1 MIGSTRRGALR
12 AITLL
17 AALGSS
23 LWPAFAQGT
32 YPTKAVRII
41 VPSAPGDA
49 GDVIARALA
58 EKLSTSRGGRFFIDS
73 RPGAGGRIG
82 TETAARADPDGHHLL
97 LANAGSHAINGALY
111 KNLPFDLIRD
121 FVPISLIASSPN
133 VLVVNTKVPVKTL
146 AEFIALARATPARLN
161 YASGG
166 NGTSAHLSM
175 ELLKSMAKVDMV
187 HVPYKG
193 AFPALTDII
202 AGEPPVMIVN
212 LPPAMPHI
220 EAGSLRAIAVTTA
233 KRSAQLPDVPTLA
246 EAGLPGYETVAW
258 FGLIA
263 PAGTPPDIVAR
274 LHAATVEAVAAPEM
288 RQTLQRLGA
297 EPVGGTPADFQSL
310 IARDLEK
317 WRHAV
322 AVSGATVE

>member
-12 AITLL
+12 AIGLL
-17 AALGSS
+17 AALGSC
-23 LWPAFAQGT
+23 LGPAFAQGA
-32 YPTKAVRII
+32 YPAKPVRII

-58 EKLSTSRGGRFFIDS
+58 EKLSASLGGRFFIDN
-73 RPGAGGRIG
+73 RPGAGVRIG
-82 TETAARADPDGHHLL
+82 TEAAARAEPDGHHLL

-133 VLVVNTKVPVKTL
+133 VLVVNTKLPVKTL

-175 ELLKSMAKVDMV
+175 ELLKSMAKVDLV

-193 AFPALTDII
+193 AFSGPDRHHCGRAAGHDRQPA
-202 AGEPPVMIVN
+202 AGH
-212 LPPAMPHI
+212 AAYRGGQSAGDRGDDG
-220 EAGSLRAIAVTTA
+220 EALRATA
-233 KRSAQLPDVPTLA
+233 
-246 EAGLPGYETVAW
+246 
-258 FGLIA
+258 
-263 PAGTPPDIVAR
+263 
-274 LHAATVEAVAAPEM
+274 
-288 RQTLQRLGA
+288 
-297 EPVGGTPADFQSL
+297 
-310 IARDLEK
+310 
-317 WRHAV
+317 
-322 AVSGATVE
+322 